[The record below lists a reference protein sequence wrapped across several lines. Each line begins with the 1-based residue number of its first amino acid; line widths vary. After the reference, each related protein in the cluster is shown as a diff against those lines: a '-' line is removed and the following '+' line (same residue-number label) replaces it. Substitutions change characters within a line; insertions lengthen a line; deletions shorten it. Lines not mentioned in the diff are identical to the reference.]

1 MAEQE
6 KKEMTW
12 QEKVEAAKWI
22 MESIG
27 DLNPF
32 DALDVVRLV
41 LVGLLPGRNSGI
53 KCPGTFA

>member
-12 QEKVEAAKWI
+12 QEKVEAAKGV
-22 MESIG
+22 MEVIG
-27 DLNPF
+27 DLNSY

-41 LVGLLPGRNSGI
+41 LVALLPGRNSGI
-53 KCPGTFA
+53 KCPGTFD